1 MVESP
6 VIVFTPLGIS
16 KNMIGLHDLLEKT

>member
-6 VIVFTPLGIS
+6 VIVLFFYVAS
-16 KNMIGLHDLLEKT
+16 NQ